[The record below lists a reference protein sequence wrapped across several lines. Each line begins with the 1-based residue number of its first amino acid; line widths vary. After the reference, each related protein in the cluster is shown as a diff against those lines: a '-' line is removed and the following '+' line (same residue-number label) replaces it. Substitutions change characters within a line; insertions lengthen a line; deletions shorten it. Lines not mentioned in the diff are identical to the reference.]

1 MTLLNVDR
9 SLLLSRWVLPAVDE
23 AQVAQMVQA
32 HGVPDMVARMLSA
45 RGVGVAGFQSFL
57 QPTLAQDFPDPL
69 RLKGMRD
76 AAAELTASI
85 LAGRKF
91 ALFADFDVDGATSTA
106 ILVRFFRYLGID
118 MPFHIPDRLSEG
130 YGPNI
135 PALKKLQEQGAEIV
149 ILADCGTT
157 AFDVVEQARGM
168 GLDIVIL
175 DHHEAEDKLPIANHI
190 INPKR
195 KDDESGYD
203 MLAACGVSFLLCVAL
218 NTSLR
223 DAGYFGDRPPAPMK
237 SWMDILAL
245 GTVCDMVP
253 LTGPNRLFVKYGL
266 EQMVE
271 TENPGLRALMD
282 VAGVKGAPDPYT
294 CGFMLGPRINAG
306 GRIHKADLGA
316 TLLSTDDAEAAKNIA
331 WTLNDCNDKRK
342 DMQADMM
349 DQAMRMVVDR
359 GLDQHPAILVGD
371 ESWHPGLNGL
381 VAGRLVEKY
390 KRPAAVIAY
399 TPGHDHAL
407 EGRGSGRSVP
417 GINIASAFID
427 ARNRDLLIKGGGHAM
442 AAGFTILPERVEP
455 FRDFFLDHIARQ
467 AAGQVEVSETA
478 VDGVLS
484 VRGATLDLVKTLQ
497 QVGPFGQANPEPL
510 FILPHVRVQ
519 SVDIVGA
526 DHVRLQIGD
535 SDGGGRMK
543 AMAFRAAENPVGQA
557 LLSARGG
564 NVHLLGRLKINE
576 WQGRESVE
584 LHVEDAAPA

>member
-9 SLLLSRWVLPAVDE
+9 SLLLSRWVLPVVDE

-175 DHHEAEDKLPIANHI
+175 DHHEAEEKLPIANHI

-218 NTSLR
+218 NASLR

-266 EQMVE
+266 EQMAE

-342 DMQADMM
+342 DMQAEMM

-442 AAGFTILPERVEP
+442 AAGFTILPDRVEP

-478 VDGVLS
+478 VNGVLS

-564 NVHLLGRLKINE
+564 NMHLLGRLKLNE

>member
-218 NTSLR
+218 NASLR

-266 EQMVE
+266 EQMAE

-342 DMQADMM
+342 DMQAEMM

-564 NVHLLGRLKINE
+564 NMHLLGRLKLNE

>member
-175 DHHEAEDKLPIANHI
+175 DHHEAEEKLPIANHI

-218 NTSLR
+218 NASLR

-266 EQMVE
+266 EQMAE

-342 DMQADMM
+342 DMQAEMM

-442 AAGFTILPERVEP
+442 AAGFTILPDRVEP

-557 LLSARGG
+557 FLSARGG
-564 NVHLLGRLKINE
+564 NMHLLGRLKLNE

>member
-23 AQVAQMVQA
+23 TQVAQMVQA

-57 QPTLAQDFPDPL
+57 QPTLSQDFPDPL

-218 NTSLR
+218 NASLR

-266 EQMVE
+266 EQMAE

-342 DMQADMM
+342 DMQAEMM

-564 NVHLLGRLKINE
+564 NMHLLGRLKINE

>member
-57 QPTLAQDFPDPL
+57 QPTLSQDFPDPL

-218 NTSLR
+218 NASLR

-266 EQMVE
+266 EQMAE

-342 DMQADMM
+342 DMQAEMM

-442 AAGFTILPERVEP
+442 AAGFTILPDRVEP

-564 NVHLLGRLKINE
+564 NMHLLGRLKINE

>member
-218 NTSLR
+218 NASLR
-223 DAGYFGDRPPAPMK
+223 DAGYFGDRPSAPMK

-266 EQMVE
+266 EQMAE

-342 DMQADMM
+342 DMQAEMM

-442 AAGFTILPERVEP
+442 AAGFTILPDRVEP

-564 NVHLLGRLKINE
+564 NMHLLGRLKLNE